1 LKRWISWM
9 LLAVLLCLPILSHAE
24 AGGFVVEDEEDEP
37 SPDSRR
43 QAWALMRL
51 MTEEEK
57 IGQLFFVSLE
67 DLTGEARS
75 VSVPAVALSKHPV
88 GGVMLFGQNIETEAQ
103 LLKLTQALRAQAA
116 QNHLFPLFIGVEEE
130 GGVMSRVANKL
141 GYEFAPSPE
150 EIGAAGDE
158 QLARRTGEEIAG
170 YLAPLGINLTFAP
183 PADTVIDRAAV
194 GVQTYGE
201 DPALVSRL
209 SRAMAQGLEGGGV
222 AACFTHFPG
231 HGEKTGNSLS
241 SLSVRRTV
249 EEMRALEFIPFADA
263 IAEEADM
270 ILVSN
275 AIVRSVGD
283 DMPAST
289 SNQVINGLLRGELG
303 YDGVV
308 ATDSLR
314 MSAVT
319 SSYKKGQEAVAALKA
334 GADILLLPPDL
345 DAALQAVR
353 RALDTGEL
361 TMERI
366 EQSVE
371 RILALK
377 IRMGWIQ

>member
-1 LKRWISWM
+1 
-9 LLAVLLCLPILSHAE
+9 
-24 AGGFVVEDEEDEP
+24 
-37 SPDSRR
+37 
-43 QAWALMRL
+43 
-51 MTEEEK
+51 
-57 IGQLFFVSLE
+57 
-67 DLTGEARS
+67 
-75 VSVPAVALSKHPV
+75 
-88 GGVMLFGQNIETEAQ
+88 
-103 LLKLTQALRAQAA
+103 
-116 QNHLFPLFIGVEEE
+116 
-130 GGVMSRVANKL
+130 
-141 GYEFAPSPE
+141 
-150 EIGAAGDE
+150 
-158 QLARRTGEEIAG
+158 
-170 YLAPLGINLTFAP
+170 
-183 PADTVIDRAAV
+183 
-194 GVQTYGE
+194 
-201 DPALVSRL
+201 
-209 SRAMAQGLEGGGV
+209 
-222 AACFTHFPG
+222 
-231 HGEKTGNSLS
+231 
-241 SLSVRRTV
+241 
-249 EEMRALEFIPFADA
+249 MRALEFIPFADA